1 LLFRT
6 RRPAAA
12 APNDDRIRV
21 QIADNPDMREPLIDV
36 PCEPARALVIPEEHA
51 RVLKPQVAYFWKL
64 VAENQW
70 GTTVSPAA
78 ARQFTIDPALP
89 PLKDDLLTEYGENAA
104 GVVVQ
109 AGLRGKPDPDY
120 GTLRAA
126 TGWKSVAGPQGEPDQ
141 AVELNGTDGM
151 LVYQLR
157 AFPEAEYTVSVRF
170 SAQRVAGPLG
180 QVLSAWCRSMDDPLR
195 IAVHEG
201 KLYARMEA
209 GGAYS
214 TRGVPI
220 EKDVWYDVCVVKRS
234 GELTLFVDGKPVETI
249 RVPAIVQSAAREV
262 ALGGNPHF
270 TGNSEHLACRVADL
284 ELNTR
289 PLTAE
294 EVVRLHESRGK

>member
-1 LLFRT
+1 LFRA

-12 APNDDRIRV
+12 LSDHRIRV
-21 QIADNPDMREPLIDV
+21 QIADQPDMREPLIDV
-36 PCEPARALVIPEEHA
+36 PCEQARALVIPEEQA
-51 RVLKPQVAYFWKL
+51 RLLKPQVAYFWKL

-70 GTTVSPAA
+70 GATDSPAA
-78 ARQFTIDPALP
+78 TRQFTIDPALP
-89 PLKDDLLTEYGENAA
+89 PLTDDMLTEYGENAD

-109 AGLRGKPDPDY
+109 AELRGKPDPAY
-120 GTLRAA
+120 GTLLAA
-126 TGWKSVAGPQGEPDQ
+126 TGWKSAAGPQGEPDQ

-157 AFPEAEYTVSVRF
+157 AFPEAEYTLSVRF
-170 SAQRVAGPLG
+170 AAQRVTGPLG
-180 QVLSAWCRSMDDPLR
+180 QVLSAWCRSVDDPLR

-209 GGAYS
+209 GSVYS
-214 TRGVPI
+214 TSGVPI

-234 GELTLFVDGKPVETI
+234 SELTLYVDGKPVETI
-249 RVPAIVQSAAREV
+249 RVPAIVPSAARDF

-270 TGNSEHLACRVADL
+270 TGSSEHLPCRVADC